1 MLIDTHCHLY
11 MSDFQGDFDKVV
23 NNSLSNDVKKIILPN
38 VDSESLPLLLNVF
51 HQNETIFSPTLGLH
65 PTSVKANF
73 KEELEKIY
81 SYSFNNI
88 VAIGEIGID
97 LYWDKTFIMEQ
108 KEALD
113 FQINIAIEKSLP
125 IIIHSR
131 SSINEIFEVL
141 KLYKN
146 KNLTGIF
153 HCFPGSVQQAKQVIE
168 KGFYL
173 GIGGVL
179 TYKNSGMQNVVKEI
193 PLENLVLE
201 TDAPFLTPVPHRGTR
216 NEPAYIKIIAE
227 EVAKLKN
234 IEVEEVA
241 EITTKNADKIFY
253 HNN

>member
-11 MSDFQGDFDKVV
+11 MPDFQNDFDKVL
-23 NNSLSNDVKKIILPN
+23 NNSLLNDVQKIILPN
-38 VDSESLPLLLNVF
+38 VDSESLPFLLNVF
-51 HQNETIFSPTLGLH
+51 EKNKTIFSPTLGLH
-65 PTSVKANF
+65 PTSVKENF
-73 KEELEKIY
+73 KEELEKIF

-97 LYWDKTFIMEQ
+97 LYWDKSFIKEQ
-108 KEALD
+108 KEAFD
-113 FQINIAIEKSLP
+113 FQINIAIEKSLA

-131 SSINEIFEVL
+131 NSINEIFEIL
-141 KLYKN
+141 KLYNN

-201 TDAPFLTPVPHRGTR
+201 TDAPFLTPVPYRGTR

-227 EVAKLKN
+227 EIAKLKN
-234 IEVEEVA
+234 IDVEEVA
-241 EITTKNADKIFY
+241 EITTKNAEKIFY
-253 HNN
+253 KY